1 MSVVLHT
8 RNLNTRLIHK
18 LVQHVL
24 LREFSLRAIHLK
36 RNILEDLALIL
47 RSEKKKIRQR
57 NIIVVWDKISS
68 NNNNKTLLKIEF
80 LKRNGE

>member
-24 LREFSLRAIHLK
+24 QREFSLRAIHLK
-36 RNILEDLALIL
+36 REILEDLALIL

-57 NIIVVWDKISS
+57 NIIVVWDKMSS
-68 NNNNKTLLKIEF
+68 NNNKTLLKIEF